1 MQGAMSDEEAALG
14 RVVLDDT
21 RQLQRDARAAKWMGG
36 AALAFASAA
45 TALLLITAAA
55 SKAEPAARVAAG
67 DALVGLSAA
76 PGAPAPGAPA
86 PPPRRAQ
93 GWFRM
98 YLKTAVRNRA
108 ELGST
113 QLAVLP
119 EGSLIYVQETQG
131 QHARISRPVSGWL
144 DMLTGDGVTV
154 AHPDVALRRQAEAV
168 DVRGIVESDR
178 HKAHRKM
185 VQAKVAQLTATQ
197 VRLASAV
204 KSMKARAEALRG
216 SPGRVAESVRSGAP
230 QAAADLARRAGE
242 AAKQVAESRDAREV
256 LKGLSRQPGLGDFL
270 K

>member
-14 RVVLDDT
+14 RVALDDT

-67 DALVGLSAA
+67 NALVGLSA
-76 PGAPAPGAPA
+76 APGAPA